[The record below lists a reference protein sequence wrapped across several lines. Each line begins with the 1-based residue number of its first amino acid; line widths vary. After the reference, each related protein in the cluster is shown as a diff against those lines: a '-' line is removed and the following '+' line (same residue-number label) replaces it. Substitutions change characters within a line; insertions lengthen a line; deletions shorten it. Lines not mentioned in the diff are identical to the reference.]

1 LQEITSDILPQIL
14 QISADIKEIHLCDIM
29 GKRDLETCFSPA
41 LYEPER
47 HAGSII
53 VIIDILRA
61 TSAIC
66 TAFEN
71 GASSIIPV
79 ATVPEARDY
88 KERGYLVAA
97 ERDGYVLDF
106 ADFGNSPFN
115 FTREKV
121 AGKTIVYSTT
131 NGTGIIRLASSAG
144 KIVIGSFLNISSLS
158 RWISDQ
164 NNDVVLFCA
173 GWKNRF
179 NLEDT
184 ICAGAIAEKLL
195 FTSLYSTICDSTH
208 ASLDLWSLAKDDPIG
223 YIEKAAQRSRLR
235 DKKLDDCI
243 SFCLTADYTQMI
255 PVIKDGVLVSM

>member
-1 LQEITSDILPQIL
+1 MRE
-14 QISADIKEIHLCDIM
+14 
-29 GKRDLETCFSPA
+29 LETCFSPA

-47 HAGSII
+47 HAGSIV

-79 ATVPEARDY
+79 GTIPEAKEY
-88 KERGYLVAA
+88 KRKGFLVAA
-97 ERDGYVLDF
+97 ERDGFVLDF

-121 AGKTIVYSTT
+121 SGKTIAYSTT
-131 NGTGIIRLASSAG
+131 NGTGIINMAVLAG
-144 KIVIGSFLNISSLS
+144 DIIIGSFLNLS
-158 RWISDQ
+158 AVVKWISERDRS
-164 NNDVVLFCA
+164 VILFCA
-173 GWKNRF
+173 GWKCRF

-184 ICAGAIAEKLL
+184 ICAGAIAERLL
-195 FTSLYSTICDSTH
+195 ATTLYSTICDSTI
-208 ASLDLWSLAKDDPIG
+208 ASVDLWSIAKDNVHE
-223 YIEKAAQRSRLR
+223 YIEKVAQKTRLR

-243 SFCLTADYTQMI
+243 EFCLHKDFTTVVPVLRNGILVNSVTA
-255 PVIKDGVLVSM
+255 

>member
-1 LQEITSDILPQIL
+1 MSL
-14 QISADIKEIHLCDIM
+14 
-29 GKRDLETCFSPA
+29 KRNLETCFSPA

-47 HAGSII
+47 HVGAI
-53 VIIDILRA
+53 VVVIDILRA

-71 GASSIIPV
+71 GAESIIPV
-79 ATVPEARDY
+79 ESVNEAREY
-88 KERGYLVAA
+88 KEKGYLVAA

-115 FTREKV
+115 FTPEKV

-131 NGTGIIRLASSAG
+131 NGTGIIRIASSADF
-144 KIVIGSFLNISSLS
+144 IIIGSFLNISALTG
-158 RWISDQ
+158 WIIKQ
-164 NNDVVLFCA
+164 ERNVVLFCA

-184 ICAGAIAEKLL
+184 ICAGAIAERLISAS
-195 FTSLYSTICDSTH
+195 FYSTMCDSTY
-208 ASLDLWSLAKDDPIG
+208 AALDLWSLAKKDIQG

-243 SFCLTADYTQMI
+243 PFCLTTDYTSKI
-255 PVIKDGVLVSM
+255 PVMKDGILVNMDL